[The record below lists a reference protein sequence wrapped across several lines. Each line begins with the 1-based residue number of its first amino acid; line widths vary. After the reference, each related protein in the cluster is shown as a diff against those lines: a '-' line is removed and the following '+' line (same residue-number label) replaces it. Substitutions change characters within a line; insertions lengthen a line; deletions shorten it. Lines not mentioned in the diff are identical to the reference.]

1 MKLLLL
7 FGMLLMFLSLGGC
20 ETMEGLGKDIQ
31 SLGESI
37 EESASDSDDD

>member
-7 FGMLLMFLSLGGC
+7 FGMFLMFLSLGGC